1 MPERRVFRPRT
12 RRSGYRDASL
22 IVIASEGQNPER
34 QYFEDLVSPENYPN
48 PRVYLEVIERDPGP
62 FSPSHVLES
71 LNKFR
76 REYGLSAEDELWIV
90 IDRDRWTP
98 RELSTVC
105 TQCRQKGYRTAVSN
119 PCFELW
125 LLLHVKQ
132 MDEYSP
138 EEILQLEQ
146 NLRQPNNR
154 TRIEEELRRS
164 LGSYRKNNIESS
176 RILTGLPVAIAQA
189 RSLDVDPDNRWPN
202 RLGTHVYRLVERVL
216 PPGIFR

>member
-1 MPERRVFRPRT
+1 LPERRVFRPRT
-12 RRSGYRDASL
+12 RRSGHRDASL

-62 FSPSHVLES
+62 SSPSHVLES